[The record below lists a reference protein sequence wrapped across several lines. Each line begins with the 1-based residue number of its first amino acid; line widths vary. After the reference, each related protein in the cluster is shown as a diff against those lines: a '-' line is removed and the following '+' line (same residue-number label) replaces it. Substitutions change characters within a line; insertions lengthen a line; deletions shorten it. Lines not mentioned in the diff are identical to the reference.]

1 MKRNY
6 FRTTAPA
13 LLAAALISAC
23 GGGGGDTPAGAS
35 GSERIRFSPQD
46 NSFQAVEGTQ
56 NYRLSGTAT
65 ALTGQVDRS
74 RTGWS
79 VSRNSQISSNEITLQ
94 NADCA
99 EAVLQGTNNGEG
111 FRQEQSITCD
121 VSVDLPALTS
131 LQSRRLVLSYGVSD
145 TSGNIATRDFAVEVL
160 NAPGRNPTQ
169 PQVSIIG
176 TVSSSS
182 ASNASSIT
190 VAGAAA
196 ITFSSTVDSQFF
208 DVTDVTYSQVAG
220 PDVAITNADCEN
232 KNTVNGNVT
241 CQAFMT
247 LPVSASDN
255 EFIVAV
261 RGSDSKGNV
270 ASRSYTVRQTAAG
283 GSAVNVALSQAGTFA
298 NPLFVAPGST
308 FDLSCF
314 PSGGT
319 GVKTVR
325 WTTLPLSSTGTIASG
340 QVVGISDATSE
351 SISVS
356 APGNPDQLT
365 YAALCTATD
374 ENGLRSPATQP
385 DYTTVSGQNNSNT
398 LFFRMSDTTPAI
410 NLTFAGDPQINA
422 LTDQSVTLTMTAAN
436 SNGSASQ
443 PTDFNY
449 QWHVLSPSGTSASFS
464 GTQNQRIARFS
475 TNDAGFYIV
484 EGCANRVS
492 TGQPLSATCSGVQN
506 KVSATVDVRQVTVA
520 ANARFNDST
529 AQFRVIGQSFG
540 VNASGSVSQDGTA
553 LRYTWSSTDPSITI
567 TNPNSSE
574 ALVNVANS
582 AQDNQTLSV
591 TLTVMNTPASGEPVS
606 AIDTLSFRVAQ
617 QASGSASIDVGAGA
631 NQTIPF
637 QTWSATSSFTLDGS
651 SVVANNASGFTK
663 TVRWFAIPDLTAS
676 SFECDPANTPVEIA
690 ALNPNPRN
698 AEDTTVAVAL
708 ADQPARGQNK
718 SYFYLLKGEL
728 RDSANAVRAFDCA
741 TTTVVLRG
749 QAADI
754 NATVQDSSVSL
765 AGVSGQATYNF
776 NVVSTTIAPPGE
788 TLRFFWYVDSG
799 SASISTPAASSSDV
813 IITDGPDSVAVIG
826 LIVYTDTQLANMPTD
841 FNNATARN
849 AFIAAHPAQRAFTTL
864 SVTAAP

>member
-1 MKRNY
+1 MKRDF
-6 FRTTAPA
+6 FRSTAPA
-13 LLAAALISAC
+13 LLAAAFLSAC
-23 GGGGGDTPAGAS
+23 GGGGGDAPAGAS

-79 VSRNSQISSNEITLQ
+79 VARGSQISANEITLQ

-131 LQSRRLVLSYGVSD
+131 LQPRRLVLSYGVSD
-145 TSGNIATRDFAVEVL
+145 TSGNIASRNFEVEVL

-169 PQVSIIG
+169 PQVAIIG

-190 VAGAAA
+190 VSGASA

-208 DVTDVTYSQVAG
+208 DVTDVSYSQVAG
-220 PDVAITNADCEN
+220 PEVTINNADCEN

-247 LPVSASDN
+247 LPVSAADN

-261 RGSDSKGNV
+261 RGTDSKGNI
-270 ASRSYTVRQTAAG
+270 ASRSYTVRQIAAG
-283 GSAVNVALSQAGTFA
+283 GSSVNVALSQAGTFS

-325 WTTLPLSSTGTIASG
+325 WTTLPLSPSGAIASG
-340 QVVGISDATSE
+340 QVVDVSDATSE
-351 SISVS
+351 SITVGTPASF
-356 APGNPDQLT
+356 DQLT
-365 YAALCTATD
+365 YAVLCTATD
-374 ENGLRSPATQP
+374 ENGARSPVAQP

-398 LFFRMSDTTPAI
+398 LFFKMTDTTPAI
-410 NLTFAGDPQINA
+410 NLTFSGDPQINA
-422 LTDQSVTLTMTAAN
+422 LTGQSITLTMNASN

-449 QWHVLSPSGTSASFS
+449 QWNVVSPSGTSATFS

-475 TNDAGFYIV
+475 TNDPGFYIV

-492 TGQPLSATCSGVQN
+492 SGQPLSATCSGVQN
-506 KVSATVDVRQVTVA
+506 KISATIDVRQVTVA
-520 ANARFNDST
+520 ANANFNDTT

-540 VNASGSVSQDGTA
+540 VNATGSVSQDGTP
-553 LRYTWSSTDPSITI
+553 LQFTWSSTDPAISIT
-567 TNPNSSE
+567 N
-574 ALVNVANS
+574 ANS
-582 AQDNQTLSV
+582 EDALINVSNAALDNQTLSV
-591 TLTVMNTPASGEPVS
+591 TLTVRNSPASGAPVS
-606 AIDTLSFRVAQ
+606 ASDTLSFRVAQ
-617 QASGSASIDVGAGA
+617 QASGSASIDVSAGS

-637 QTWSATSSFTLDGS
+637 QTWSVSSSFTLDGS
-651 SVVANNASGFTK
+651 STIANNGSNFTK

-676 SFECDPANTPVEIA
+676 SFECDPSNTPSEIA

-698 AEDTTVAVAL
+698 AEDTTVSISL
-708 ADQPARGQNK
+708 ADQPVRGQNK

-728 RDSANAVRAFDCA
+728 RDSSNAVRAFDCS

-749 QAADI
+749 QNAEI
-754 NATVQDSSVSL
+754 SATVQDSSVSV
-765 AGVSGQATYNF
+765 AGVAGQATYNF
-776 NVVSTTIAPPGE
+776 NVVSTTVAPPGE
-788 TLRFFWYVDSG
+788 SLRFFWYVDSG
-799 SASISTPAASSSDV
+799 SASISTPAAASSDV
-813 IITDGPDSVAVIG
+813 IVTDGPDSVAVIG
-826 LIVYTDTQLANMPTD
+826 LIVYTDTQLANTPTD

-849 AFIAAHPAQRAFTTL
+849 AFVAAHPAQRAFTTL